1 MRHIGE
7 RIANYIGEGIGSC
20 VPILARPGIRLRS
33 QPVWERVLFEDK
45 LGVVFDFGD
54 SDLRVFDEHL
64 DIWGE
69 DYDR

>member
-1 MRHIGE
+1 MYHVGE
-7 RIANYIGEGIGSC
+7 AIENYIGVGIGSC
-20 VPILARPGIRLRS
+20 VPILARPGIRLQS
-33 QPVWERVLFEDK
+33 QPIWERVLFEDK